1 MYSNI
6 IYGKNIARKSMNE
19 VFDDFATINSE
30 LFQNYVNN
38 LSIEPLTVEY
48 SSILEDV
55 RKGEDKQTLLLKN
68 YNGVMVHYFDVISD
82 LRASVSFI
90 NESLNAYF
98 KYIQNKSKVN
108 YCSFKADR
116 NFKEFVESKF
126 TGVVKDLILAHNT
139 PSQTKLYNSLIKA

>member
-108 YCSFKADR
+108 YCSFKAERD
-116 NFKEFVESKF
+116 FKEFVEAKF
-126 TGVVKDLILAHNT
+126 TGVVKDLILTYNT